1 MRITE
6 HSIEDFAIKLLEHL
20 GYEYIYAPNI
30 APEFPSD
37 GGVAAAGGR
46 GGIFPSSGGVPAAGG
61 RGGIFPSSGG
71 VPAAGGR
78 GGIFPSSGG
87 VPAAGGRGGQ
97 DQRTSYEEILLTHRL
112 AEAVRRI
119 NPTVPPAAQEEAIKE
134 IQRIH
139 SPELLTNN
147 ESFHRLLTEGIKVSY
162 QKDGQQR
169 GDLVW
174 LIDFNTPENNDFIV
188 ANQFTVVEDG
198 VNKRPDVILF
208 VNGIPLVVIELKNAA
223 DENATIKSAFRQIE
237 TYKAVIPSLFTYNA
251 FTIISDGLEARA
263 GTLSSG
269 MSRFMAW
276 KSADG
281 KEEASHL
288 VSQMETLINGMLNK
302 ETLLDLVRHF
312 IVFEKSKKEDSKTG
326 VTTIS
331 TVKKLAAYHQYYAV
345 NRAVES
351 AMRATGY
358 SPSLKGWHQPAA
370 DDGVV
375 NSPSLK
381 GWHQPAADDGVVNS
395 PSLKGWHQPAADD
408 GVVNSPSLKGWH
420 QPAAD
425 DGVVNSPSLK
435 GWHQPAADDGVVNS
449 PSLKGWHQPAADDGV
464 VNSPSLKGWHQPAA
478 DDGVVNS
485 PSLKGWHQP
494 AADDGVVN
502 SPSLKG
508 WHRPEGDDGVV
519 KRTSKNYF
527 SLPYNPKLKDRA
539 RELRKAGNLPEVLF
553 WNEVKNKQFKGYDFD
568 RQKIIGNY
576 IVDFYCSNCQVVIE
590 IDGSSH
596 DDKVEYDA
604 ERDAFLESL
613 GLTVIH
619 IPVNDIMKQISSVM
633 NMLHE
638 HPALAGTKESPHPPA
653 VGTPPEE
660 GDFVQESP
668 ESYGVAGVKSQ
679 PKGDRKG
686 GVVWHTQGSGKSL
699 SMVFFTG
706 KIVLALNNPTVVVI
720 TDRNDLDDQ
729 LFDTFASST
738 QLLRQEPKQIENR
751 NDLKEKLKVASGG
764 VIFTTI
770 QKFSPEEGNV
780 YETLSEREN
789 IVVIAD
795 EAHRTQYGFKAK
807 TVDEKDEQG
816 NVIGKKTVYGFAK
829 YMRDALPNATYIGF
843 TGTPIESTDVN
854 TPAVFGNYID
864 VYDIAQAVED
874 GATVRI
880 YYESR
885 LAKVNLS
892 EEGKK
897 LVEELDDE
905 LDGEE
910 LTETQ
915 KAKAK
920 WTQLEALIGSENRIK
935 NVANDIIQ
943 HFGQRQEVFEGKGM
957 IVAMSRRIAADLY
970 GEIIKLKP
978 EWHSADLD
986 KGVIKVVMTAASSDG
1001 EKIAKHHTTKQQRRM
1016 LADRMKDPDDEL
1028 KLVIVRDMWLTGF
1041 DAPSM
1046 HTLYIDKPMKGHNLM
1061 QAIARVNRV
1070 YKDKPGGLVVD
1081 YLGIASDLKKALSF
1095 YSDAGGKGDPTI
1107 AQAQAVELML
1117 EKLEV
1122 VSQMYSEFPSVGGVS
1137 ATGGRGGFP
1146 YEDYFQAETGQKL
1159 SMILAAEEHIL
1170 GLEDGK
1176 KRYINEVTALSKAFA
1191 IAVPHEQAMDVKD
1204 EVSFFQAVKA
1214 RLAKFDGTGSG
1225 RTDEEIETTIRQV
1238 IDQALVS
1245 EQVIDV
1251 FDAAGIKKPD
1261 ISILSEDFLM
1271 ELKGMEHKN
1280 VALEVLKKLLNDEI
1294 IARSKKNLV
1303 KSKSLKEMLEN
1314 SIKKYHNK
1322 ILTAAEVMDELIKLS
1337 KEIVNMD
1344 SEAKKLGLSDFEY
1357 AFYTAVANN
1366 DSAKQLMQQD
1376 KLRELAVILTE
1387 RVKQNASIDWTIKE
1401 SVRAK
1406 LKVIIK
1412 RTLRQYG
1419 YPPDMQKLATE
1430 TVLKQAEMIANELS
1444 N

>member
-1 MRITE
+1 MTRITE
-6 HSIEDFAIKLLEHL
+6 HSIEDFAIKLLERL
-20 GYEYIYAPNI
+20 GYAYIYAPNI
-30 APEFPSD
+30 AYDSEKPERS
-37 GGVAAAGGR
+37 
-46 GGIFPSSGGVPAAGG
+46 
-61 RGGIFPSSGG
+61 
-71 VPAAGGR
+71 
-78 GGIFPSSGG
+78 
-87 VPAAGGRGGQ
+87 
-97 DQRTSYEEILLTHRL
+97 SYEEVLLTHRMK
-112 AEAVRRI
+112 EAVQRI

-162 QKDGQQR
+162 QKDLPPSAGQAGGTEQR

-174 LIDFNTPENNDFIV
+174 LIDFNTPENNNFIV

-237 TYKAVIPSLFTYNA
+237 TYKAVIPGLFTYNA
-251 FTIISDGLEARA
+251 FTIISDGLEAKA
-263 GTLSSG
+263 GTISSG

-276 KSADG
+276 PVCVQRTGRKWADG
-281 KEEASHL
+281 QNFLYNKHFAYCLECEDGSIYTGQTSNLEKRWLQHVQGKGAKWTKRHKPISIIHHEIFPTTEEAVKREKELKTGFGRKWIKREIEAGRNVPYIIDDEIVIRAKRENSSSTWTTGHI
-288 VSQMETLINGMLNK
+288 SEMETLINGMLNK
-302 ETLLDLVRHF
+302 ETLLDLIRHF
-312 IVFEKSKKEDSKTG
+312 IVFEKSKKEDAKTG
-326 VTTIS
+326 VTTIF
-331 TVKKLAAYHQYYAV
+331 TVKKMAAYHQYYAV

-351 AMRATGY
+351 AIRATG
-358 SPSLKGWHQPAA
+358 HT
-370 DDGVV
+370 
-375 NSPSLK
+375 
-381 GWHQPAADDGVVNS
+381 
-395 PSLKGWHQPAADD
+395 
-408 GVVNSPSLKGWH
+408 
-420 QPAAD
+420 
-425 DGVVNSPSLK
+425 
-435 GWHQPAADDGVVNS
+435 
-449 PSLKGWHQPAADDGV
+449 
-464 VNSPSLKGWHQPAA
+464 
-478 DDGVVNS
+478 
-485 PSLKGWHQP
+485 
-494 AADDGVVN
+494 
-502 SPSLKG
+502 
-508 WHRPEGDDGVV
+508 V
-519 KRTSKNYF
+519 KKQTS
-527 SLPYNPKLKDRA
+527 
-539 RELRKAGNLPEVLF
+539 GN
-553 WNEVKNKQFKGYDFD
+553 
-568 RQKIIGNY
+568 
-576 IVDFYCSNCQVVIE
+576 
-590 IDGSSH
+590 
-596 DDKVEYDA
+596 
-604 ERDAFLESL
+604 
-613 GLTVIH
+613 
-619 IPVNDIMKQISSVM
+619 MVM
-633 NMLHE
+633 
-638 HPALAGTKESPHPPA
+638 
-653 VGTPPEE
+653 
-660 GDFVQESP
+660 ESP
-668 ESYGVAGVKSQ
+668 ESYGVPGVKTQ

-706 KIVLALNNPTVVVI
+706 KIVLALDNPTVVVI

-729 LFDTFASST
+729 LYDTFASST

-807 TVDEKDEQG
+807 TVDDKDGHG

-829 YMRDALPNATYIGF
+829 YMREALPKATYIGF
-843 TGTPIESTDVN
+843 TGTPIENTDVN

-897 LVEELDDE
+897 LVEELDEE
-905 LDGEE
+905 LDGDN
-910 LTETQ
+910 LTDTHLSACDVQAE

-935 NVANDIIQ
+935 NVANDIIE
-943 HFGQRQEVFEGKGM
+943 HFDQRQEVFEGKGM

-970 GEIIKLKP
+970 EEIIKLKP
-978 EWHSADLD
+978 EWHSDDLD
-986 KGVIKVVMTAASSDG
+986 RGVIKVVMTSSSSDG
-1001 EKIAKHHTTKQQRRM
+1001 AKIAKHHTTKQQRRT

-1041 DAPSM
+1041 DVPSL

-1095 YSDAGGKGDPTI
+1095 YSDSGGKGDPTI
-1107 AQAQAVELML
+1107 IQAQAVELML

-1122 VSQMYSEFPSVGGVS
+1122 VSQMYN
-1137 ATGGRGGFP
+1137 GFP
-1146 YEDYFQAETGQKL
+1146 YEDYFQAETGKKL

-1170 GLEDGK
+1170 GLENGK

-1191 IAVPHEQAMDVKD
+1191 IAIPHEQAMDVKD

-1214 RLAKFDGTGSG
+1214 RLAKFDVTGTGK
-1225 RTDEEIETTIRQV
+1225 TDEDIETTIRQV
-1238 IDQALVS
+1238 IDHALVS

-1271 ELKGMEHKN
+1271 ELKEMEHKN

-1294 IARSKKNLV
+1294 KARSKKNLV
-1303 KSKSLKEMLEN
+1303 KSKTLKEMLEN
-1314 SIKKYHNK
+1314 AIMKYHNK

-1344 SEAKKLGLSDFEY
+1344 SEAKKLGLTDFEY

-1366 DSAKQLMQQD
+1366 DSAKQLMQQA

-1430 TVLKQAEMIANELS
+1430 TVLKQAEMIAKELTTD
-1444 N
+1444 